1 MKYCMMAALR
11 NCQSL
16 MSLLLQEPL
25 SSRAYEDLEQRAQI
39 RGTSSPETPGTSS
52 DRDTARPPKKKQRKG
67 DQDEISNLITTTVT
81 TLKDIN
87 TTEHEEKGKHMLFG
101 Q

>member
-1 MKYCMMAALR
+1 MYDGSVEELSEFDVSIASR
-11 NCQSL
+11 T
-16 MSLLLQEPL
+16 
-25 SSRAYEDLEQRAQI
+25 SSRAYEDFEQRAQI

-52 DRDTARPPKKKQRKG
+52 DRDTARPPKKKQRKR
-67 DQDEISNLITTTVT
+67 DQDEISNLITTAVT

-87 TTEHEEKGKHMLFG
+87 TTEHEGKGKHMLFG